1 MLIAITIAMLNFFP
15 SRHSFAKRIGE
26 PLQHTR
32 RQELEQQIVA
42 LFHYSVQTLA
52 FFLFSRL
59 ANTRGEELIL
69 SSLHHVFAL
78 HRLQTHPPIAFRG
91 YLGLGVN
98 TL

>member
-1 MLIAITIAMLNFFP
+1 MLIAIAISTLDFFP
-15 SRHSFAKRIGE
+15 SRDSFAKRIGKA
-26 PLQHTR
+26 LQHTR
-32 RQELEQQIVA
+32 RQELERQIVA

-52 FFLFSRL
+52 FFLFSRS
-59 ANTRGEELIL
+59 ANTWGYELIL